1 MWQQAVSRAR
11 RVYHYGVADKQR
23 YGLEALRDVRRID
36 ESTEQQAVA
45 AQADAMR
52 AAQQRADVAQARVD
66 AQAHAA
72 AQTQHAQQAR
82 LLQGAPAHL
91 AVLAMH
97 TAARQRQRLQVL
109 AQEADRLAAMARGQD
124 EQFDT
129 AQQQLRQA
137 RAARALLDRHFAAW
151 RARRAKQQGNREP

>member
-1 MWQQAVSRAR
+1 M
-11 RVYHYGVADKQR
+11 YHYGVGDNQR

-45 AQADAMR
+45 AQAEAMR
-52 AAQQRADVAQARVD
+52 AAQQRADAAQARVD
-66 AQAHAA
+66 AQAQVA
-72 AQTQHAQQAR
+72 AQTHDAQHTR
-82 LLQGAPAHL
+82 LMQGAPAHL

-97 TAARQRQRLQVL
+97 AAARQRQRLRVL
-109 AQEADRLAAMARGQD
+109 AQDADRLAAVARGQD
-124 EQFDT
+124 VQFDT

-151 RARRAKQQGNREP
+151 RARRAKHQGNREP